1 MARRSLRSW
10 LWRVSIPQEVDGEL
24 AFHIEMRTRELI
36 ERGID
41 SKAAREMALARVGDL
56 GRLRRTCIDLGRKRE
71 REMRI
76 TQWLEELR
84 DDVTGAF
91 RQMRAAPGFT
101 VVAALTL
108 ALGIGANGA
117 IFALADA
124 ALLRPLPFA
133 TPQERLA
140 MIWERLPN
148 GVLAMASPLDHRDWA
163 EQNRTFDAMAGFVA
177 SGATMP
183 GPDGTPELLTIQRV
197 SVRFFEMLGITPIA
211 GRTFVPADASMPHV
225 IVLGEGFWRQR
236 LGADPS
242 IVGRSI
248 TVDGEAR
255 TVIGIVPAWFRG
267 LAPTTVANF
276 GTEPPAFWGVFNTP
290 RDERPGLRTSHY
302 VNVVAR
308 LRAGVSFD
316 AAQRDITAIGHRNAV
331 LFPES
336 NKGHEPTLQPLR
348 EALVGSETRLTSLL
362 LVGVVGFVLLMCCA
376 NVANLLLA
384 RTAARARELAV
395 RSALGA
401 TRRRVV
407 AQLLTE
413 SCVLASVGGL
423 VGAGVA
429 WAILQAAPS
438 VVPPGLL
445 PTAVTLSFDGR
456 VVLFCAVAS
465 LAVGLLFGVVPAWQ
479 STGVSLGQTI
489 ASDVRTASRGGGRV
503 RGVLVIA
510 EVAAAVLVLTG
521 AGLLLR
527 TLLTLQRVDPGYRA
541 QDVLTMTM
549 NVPMPGVTPTRYATP
564 DSVYRFYDAIERE
577 IRQVPGVRM
586 VALGSSL
593 PLDGGWF
600 GQSFE
605 VVGDPPKL
613 QSQRDTA
620 SYHMVSPTYFD
631 TLEIPIV
638 QGRAFTIADS
648 RDGAPVCIVS
658 EAFARQYLGGR
669 DPIGMKVTVQP
680 ITPIT
685 LGAQPPAVRQIV
697 GVARQVKGLPNE
709 TQPVPQLYVPIAQN
723 SWYITSISVRP
734 SAGPPE
740 ALLPAVRA
748 AIARVDE
755 QRPVT
760 RVRTIETIA
769 SSATARPRF
778 RAVLVGTFAALA
790 LVLAMV
796 GVFGVLAY
804 SVQQRVREFGVRI
817 AVGAS
822 FADVLRL
829 VFGSAARLTAIGL
842 AIGLLAAG
850 VLSRWLTTLVYPVA
864 PLDPVTFS
872 VVPLVLV
879 ATAAIAAAAPAWRAA
894 HVDPVVTFRSE

>member
-1 MARRSLRSW
+1 
-10 LWRVSIPQEVDGEL
+10 VDDEI

-36 ERGID
+36 ERGLD
-41 SKAAREMALARVGDL
+41 PKVAREMVLARVGDL

-84 DDVTGAF
+84 DDVAGAF
-91 RQMRAAPGFT
+91 RQMRASPGFT
-101 VVAALTL
+101 AVAALTL
-108 ALGIGANGA
+108 ALGIGANSA

-124 ALLRPLPFA
+124 TFLRPLPFS
-133 TPQERLA
+133 TPQDRLV
-140 MIWERLPN
+140 MIWERVPIGN
-148 GVLAMASPLDHRDWA
+148 LAMTTPLDHRDWA

-177 SGATMP
+177 SGATMA

-197 SVRFFEMLGITPIA
+197 GVRFFDILGVTPIA
-211 GRTFVPADASMPHV
+211 GRTFVPSDDMTPV
-225 IVLGEGFWRQR
+225 VVLGEGFWRR
-236 LGADPS
+236 RFGADPS
-242 IVGRSI
+242 IVGGSI
-248 TVDGEAR
+248 TVDGEPL
-255 TVIGIVPAWFRG
+255 TVVGIVPAWFRG

-290 RDERPGLRTSHY
+290 RDESPGLRTSHY
-302 VNVVAR
+302 VNVVGR
-308 LRAGVSFD
+308 LGAGVTFD
-316 AAQRDITAIGHRNAV
+316 AAQRDVTAIGNRNAE
-331 LFPES
+331 LFPDS
-336 NKGHEPTLQPLR
+336 NKGHEPTLEPLR
-348 EALVGSETRLTSLL
+348 EALVGSETRLTSVLL
-362 LVGVVGFVLLMCCA
+362 LGVVGFVLLMCCA

-384 RTAARARELAV
+384 RTAARSRELAV

-413 SCVLASVGGL
+413 SCVLAGVGGL

-438 VVPPGLL
+438 LIPPGVL
-445 PTAVTLSFDGR
+445 PPAVTLSFDGR
-456 VVLFCAVAS
+456 VVIFCASAS
-465 LAVGLLFGVVPAWQ
+465 FAVGLLFGIAPAWQ
-479 STGVSLGQTI
+479 STGVSLGQAI
-489 ASDVRTASRGGGRV
+489 ASDVRTATRGGGRL
-503 RGVLVIA
+503 RGVLVVA

-527 TLLTLQRVDPGYRA
+527 TLLTLQSIDPGYRA
-541 QDVLTMTM
+541 QEVLTMTM
-549 NVPMPGVTPTRYATP
+549 NVPMPGVAPTRYATP
-564 DSVYRFYDAIERE
+564 ESVYRLYDAIERE

-586 VALGSSL
+586 VSLGSSL

-605 VVGDPPKL
+605 VVGDPSRP

-620 SYHMVSPTYFD
+620 SYHMISPTYFD
-631 TLEIPIV
+631 TLEIQVV
-638 QGRAFTIADS
+638 QGRAFTDADTA
-648 RDGAPVCIVS
+648 GGVPVCIVS
-658 EAFARQYLGGR
+658 EAFVRQYLGGR
-669 DPIGMKVTVQP
+669 DPIGMKVVVP
-680 ITPIT
+680 AIRPIT
-685 LGAQPPAVRQIV
+685 LGARPPAVREIV
-697 GVARQVKGLPNE
+697 GVAQQVKGLPNE

-723 SWYITSISVRP
+723 SWYMTSISVRP
-734 SAGPPE
+734 SAGPAD

-748 AIARVDE
+748 AIARVDKE
-755 QRPVT
+755 RPVS
-760 RVRTIETIA
+760 RVRTIEAIA
-769 SSATARPRF
+769 ANATARPRF

-790 LVLAMV
+790 LILAMV

-817 AVGAS
+817 AVGAG

-829 VFGSAARLTAIGL
+829 VFGNAAKLTAIGL
-842 AIGLLAAG
+842 AIGLVAAG

-864 PLDPVTFS
+864 PLDPVTFT
-872 VVPLVLV
+872 VVPLALIV
-879 ATAAIAAAAPAWRAA
+879 TAALAAAAPAWRAA

>member
-1 MARRSLRSW
+1 
-10 LWRVSIPQEVDGEL
+10 VDEEL
-24 AFHIEMRTRELI
+24 AFHVEMRTRELI

-41 SKAAREMALARVGDL
+41 PTVAREMVLARVGDL
-56 GRLRRTCIDLGRKRE
+56 GHLRRTCIDLGTKRE

-101 VVAALTL
+101 AVATLTL
-108 ALGIGANGA
+108 ALGIGANSA

-124 ALLRPLPFA
+124 AFLRPLPFA

-140 MIWERLPN
+140 MIWERLPT
-148 GVLAMASPLDHRDWA
+148 GVLAMATPLDHRDWA

-183 GPDGTPELLTIQRV
+183 GPDGTPELYSIQRV
-197 SVRFFEMLGITPIA
+197 GVLFFDLLGITPIA
-211 GRTFVPADASMPHV
+211 GRTFVPSDDSTPV
-225 IVLGEGFWRQR
+225 VVLGEAFWRR
-236 LGADPS
+236 RFGADPS
-242 IVGRSI
+242 IVGRAI
-248 TVDGEAR
+248 TVDGEPR
-255 TVIGIVPAWFRG
+255 TVIGIVPGWFRG

-276 GTEPPAFWGVFNTP
+276 GTEPPAFWGVLNML
-290 RDERPGLRTSHY
+290 RAEGPGLRTSHY
-302 VNVVAR
+302 MNVVGR

-316 AAQRDITAIGHRNAV
+316 AAQRDITAIGNRNAV
-331 LFPES
+331 LFPDS

-348 EALVGSETRLTSLL
+348 EALVGSETRLTSVLL
-362 LVGVVGFVLLMCCA
+362 LGVVGFVLLMCCA

-384 RTAARARELAV
+384 RTAARSRELAV

-413 SCVLASVGGL
+413 SCVLAGVGGL

-438 VVPPGLL
+438 LVPPGLL

-456 VVLFCAVAS
+456 VVLFCAAAS
-465 LAVGLLFGVVPAWQ
+465 FAVGLLFGVVPAWQ
-479 STGVSLGQTI
+479 STSGSLGQTI
-489 ASDVRTASRGGGRV
+489 ASDVRTATRGGGRV
-503 RGVLVIA
+503 RGALVVA

-527 TLLTLQRVDPGYRA
+527 TLLTLQNIDPGYRA

-549 NVPMPGVTPTRYATP
+549 NVPMPGVVPTRYPTP
-564 DSVYRFYDAIERE
+564 ESVYRFYDAIERE
-577 IRQVPGVRM
+577 IRQVPGVRTA
-586 VALGSSL
+586 ALGSSL

-605 VVGDPPKL
+605 VVGDPPKP

-638 QGRAFTIADS
+638 KGRAFTDADTG
-648 RDGAPVCIVS
+648 DGVPVCIVS

-669 DPIGMKVTVQP
+669 DPIGMKVVVQYIHP
-680 ITPIT
+680 VT
-685 LGAQPPAVRQIV
+685 LAARPPAVREII
-697 GVARQVKGLPNE
+697 GVARQVKGLPQE

-723 SWYITSISVRP
+723 SWYMTSISVRP
-734 SAGPPE
+734 SAGPAD

-748 AIARVDE
+748 AIARVDKE
-755 QRPVT
+755 RPVS
-760 RVRTIETIA
+760 RVRTIEA
-769 SSATARPRF
+769 VAANATARPRF